1 MKKSSRTRR
10 KMRRTT
16 KMNTWMTT
24 GKKTRRKI
32 RRTTKMKTWMTTRK
46 ITRRT
51 TKMETRRWE
60 KTKGIAG

>member
-32 RRTTKMKTWMTTRK
+32 RRTTKMKTK
-46 ITRRT
+46 
-51 TKMETRRWE
+51 RWE
-60 KTKGIAG
+60 KAKAIAG